1 MAVFI
6 LFASCNMTVCHVL
19 ASYVTIRLYN
29 PSNWDLIEIIR
40 YNEEKCF
47 IYDGKRIKWTHSFEM
62 LKTFVE

>member
-1 MAVFI
+1 
-6 LFASCNMTVCHVL
+6 MTVCHVL